1 MVRNAIST
9 ERLDGDWNNTLM
21 VDPAHDVVIF
31 GTHFDRKGVDIA
43 LKAVK
48 RMGHN
53 LRMIVLSHHEEDA
66 IKRLDAVDPEWRK
79 FAVVKHVVEGV
90 PCAYNHALCF
100 ISSSRSEAFGYAVA
114 EAAYCNTQV
123 IASDVPG
130 QNSMKCIPGIQWVGA
145 EKIDELAAA
154 PSNCYEMKMNKTKE
168 LKQQKAIQRDYIRK
182 HFGFDKWCD
191 EIIEVYR
198 MK

>member
-21 VDPAHDVVIF
+21 LDPAHDVVIF

-145 EKIDELAAA
+145 EK
-154 PSNCYEMKMNKTKE
+154 N
-168 LKQQKAIQRDYIRK
+168 R
-182 HFGFDKWCD
+182 
-191 EIIEVYR
+191 
-198 MK
+198 